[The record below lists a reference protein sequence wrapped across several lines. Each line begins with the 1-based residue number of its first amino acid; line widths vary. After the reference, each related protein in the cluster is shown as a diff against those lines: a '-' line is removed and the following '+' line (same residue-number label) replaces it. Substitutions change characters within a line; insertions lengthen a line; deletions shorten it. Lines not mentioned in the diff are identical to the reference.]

1 MKKAT
6 KKQCKEF
13 ESMIKNAKKDKQIG
27 KHGLIGNTGLGVG
40 GFFHV
45 SMPYDSNGKVFVVVK
60 SKEKLPSGK
69 FYTHESWKRVD
80 IKKAKE
86 GNIIRCAFCNNPA
99 VKLDH
104 LWPYY
109 CEMNACK
116 KHLDDFKKYLDKK
129 EFPEKGET
137 GEMCKD
143 V

>member
-13 ESMIKNAKKDKQIG
+13 ESMIKNAKNNKQIG
-27 KHGLIGNTGLGVG
+27 KHGLTGNTGLGVG

-80 IKKAKE
+80 AKKAKDAD
-86 GNIIRCAFCNNPA
+86 IIRCAFCNNPA

-109 CEMNACK
+109 CEMNACE
-116 KHLDDFKKYLDKK
+116 KHLEEFKKYLDKK
-129 EFPEKGET
+129 DFPEK

>member
-1 MKKAT
+1 MKKE
-6 KKQCKEF
+6 KNKQRKEF
-13 ESMIKNAKKDKQIG
+13 KSMVEIAKKNKQIS
-27 KHGLIGNTGLGVG
+27 KHGLTGNTGLGVG

-60 SKEKLPSGK
+60 LKEKLPSGR

-86 GNIIRCAFCNNPA
+86 ADIIRCAFCNNPA
-99 VKLDH
+99 VRLDH

-109 CEMNACK
+109 CETNSCEKHLNEFK
-116 KHLDDFKKYLDKK
+116 KHLDNKD
-129 EFPEKGET
+129 FPEK